1 MLTSPE
7 ALSVIFGMAVVTIA
21 IKASGLL
28 LADRLPR
35 DGFAAAWLRH
45 IPGAV
50 LAALVAPALVTGTI
64 AEAVAALATGVVFVL
79 SRNLFAAMATGVVT
93 VYLMRLW
100 IGV

>member
-7 ALSVIFGMAVVTIA
+7 AVAAIVGMAVVTMA
-21 IKASGLL
+21 VKMSGFL

-50 LAALVAPALVTGTI
+50 LAALVAPAVATGGP
-64 AEAVAALATGVVFVL
+64 AEAVAAAATAAVFIL
-79 SRNLFAAMATGVVT
+79 SKNLFAAMAAGVAT
-93 VYLMRLW
+93 VYVVRLL
-100 IGV
+100 IAG